1 MDTNSPIN
9 KESTNEINHSLDK
22 IVEILQKQVENL
34 KKKLEEEREEHRS
47 IYAKIKEENEY
58 LRELLNKK

>member
-34 KKKLEEEREEHRS
+34 KKK
-47 IYAKIKEENEY
+47 
-58 LRELLNKK
+58 